1 MILLKRKQQKYGKN
15 VKVRLASKEIL
26 SCKIVQIN
34 EEVDG
39 SRVIFL
45 ETSNY
50 SQELINYRKLSM
62 DIIWWSDEGLKI
74 PNSAI
79 QKEGELSYVIRSRA
93 GYTDKILVK
102 VLRSNNSY
110 SIVSKYK
117 TEELKQLGFTQ
128 NEIINMKSISL
139 YDEIIINPKENT

>member
-1 MILLKRKQQKYGKN
+1 MQLKQKKRQYGKSL
-15 VKVRLASKEIL
+15 KVRLASKEIL

-45 ETSNY
+45 ETSSY
-50 SQELINYRKLSM
+50 SQELVNYRKLSM
-62 DIIWWSDEGLKI
+62 DVIWWSDEGLKI

-79 QKEGELSYVIRSRA
+79 QKEGKLNYVIRNRA
-93 GYTDKILVK
+93 GYMDKILVK

-110 SIVSKYK
+110 SIVTKYK
-117 TEELKQLGFTQ
+117 TDELKELGFTQ

-139 YDEIIINPKENT
+139 YDEILINVKDST

>member
-1 MILLKRKQQKYGKN
+1 M
-15 VKVRLASKEIL
+15 
-26 SCKIVQIN
+26 QIN

-45 ETSNY
+45 ETSSY
-50 SQELINYRKLSM
+50 SQELVNYRKLSM
-62 DIIWWSDEGLKI
+62 DVIWWSDEGLKI

-79 QKEGELSYVIRSRA
+79 QKEGKLNYVIRNRA
-93 GYTDKILVK
+93 GYMDKILVK

-110 SIVSKYK
+110 SIVTKYK
-117 TEELKQLGFTQ
+117 TDELKELGFTQ

-139 YDEIIINPKENT
+139 YDEILINVKDST

>member
-1 MILLKRKQQKYGKN
+1 
-15 VKVRLASKEIL
+15 
-26 SCKIVQIN
+26 
-34 EEVDG
+34 
-39 SRVIFL
+39 
-45 ETSNY
+45 
-50 SQELINYRKLSM
+50 M